1 MIRFWF
7 LLGKKWVLGIY
18 ECNTENSDSCIKLL
32 QKLEQRGL
40 PDRELLFV
48 VDGGSGLNKALEIRY
63 DVHLPG
69 KRRAVRIRC
78 YIHKWRNIEKALN
91 EEHHRE
97 ASALFWS
104 IRDAETMTVALECSK
119 ALESFLRSANRSAFD
134 SYLEA
139 KEDLLVVH
147 RLNLTPR
154 LKHFFSTTNPIESLN
169 YLTEEDLRRVK
180 NWRDSEHFQRWMAT
194 SVLANEKRMKKVM
207 GFRALPAVKAALE
220 KLCTHHHEEETLD
233 KEVMLA

>member
-1 MIRFWF
+1 MVKLKALAGKVNRRKTIPVNPDEAAAGQWTDFDGKPIDSQH
-7 LLGKKWVLGIY
+7 LLI
-18 ECNTENSDSCIKLL
+18 SMM
-32 QKLEQRGL
+32 L
-40 PDRELLFV
+40 PSAVKEFIRELQSEVDQICGARYERQNAAQGWGSQEGSITLANQKVRVDKPRVRNSATNEEIVLPTYQRFQNSELFNEKIF
-48 VDGGSGLNKALEIRY
+48 VDGIK
-63 DVHLPG
+63 
-69 KRRAVRIRC
+69 
-78 YIHKWRNIEKALN
+78 
-91 EEHHRE
+91 
-97 ASALFWS
+97 
-104 IRDAETMTVALECSK
+104 
-119 ALESFLRSANRSAFD
+119 
-134 SYLEA
+134 
-139 KEDLLVVH
+139 
-147 RLNLTPR
+147 NLTPR